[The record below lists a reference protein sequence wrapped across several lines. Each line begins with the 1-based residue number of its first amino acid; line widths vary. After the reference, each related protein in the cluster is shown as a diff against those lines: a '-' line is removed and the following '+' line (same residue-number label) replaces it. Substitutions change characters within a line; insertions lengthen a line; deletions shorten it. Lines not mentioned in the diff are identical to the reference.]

1 MDKIE
6 WETPLLA
13 LVPQLRRLQ
22 YAANSLNYNEFCEA
36 LGWSRDDYSKA
47 KFLAFQQMGRMHVFD
62 DGTLTKTVEFYEAR
76 EKRYA
81 AERKAREERMIET
94 GHAKPC
100 ATPDCVVTGD
110 HDAHYTAG
118 YLQGTLPGGVPEN
131 NPSAVYATERGM
143 VRHTKGGP
151 ARD

>member
-22 YAANSLNYNEFCEA
+22 YAANSLNYHEFCEA
-36 LGWSRDDYSKA
+36 MGWPRDDYTKA
-47 KFLAFQQMGRMHVFD
+47 KFVAFQAFGKLGVFD
-62 DGTLTKTVEFYEAR
+62 DSTLSAPVLFYERR
-76 EKRYA
+76 EERYA
-81 AERKAREERMIET
+81 AERKTREERMVET
-94 GHAKPC
+94 RHAKPC

-118 YLQGTLPGGVPEN
+118 YLQGTLPGGVPES
-131 NPSAVYATERGM
+131 NPSAVYATERGEA
-143 VRHTKGGP
+143 RHTKGGP